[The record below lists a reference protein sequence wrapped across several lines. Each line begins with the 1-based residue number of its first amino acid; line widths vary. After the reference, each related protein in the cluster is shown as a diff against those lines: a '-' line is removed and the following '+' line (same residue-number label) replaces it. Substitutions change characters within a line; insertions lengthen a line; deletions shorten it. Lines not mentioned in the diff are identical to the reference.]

1 MVQISADTPAQIQSD
16 AAGFFVRS
24 AVASGKALFKNA
36 WQIFCGNADAG
47 VPDAERFRRFQ
58 ENGDRAAGGCVFQRI
73 GQHLFQ
79 YKQQPFFV
87 CQHLAVQRLVFQ
99 TNLPVDELGVKAL
112 DDFTLEITLENPADY
127 FVSMT
132 SMSAFMPVREDLVE
146 KYGNEFGGSA
156 DKQVYNGPF
165 VVSEYSNGKV
175 ELTKNPDYYDNEK
188 ISLDGVEI
196 LTVADQ
202 TTAVSMFDAG
212 ELDLAE
218 VPTELAAQYEGKT
231 QSYYNGAD
239 DYAALNHRNK
249 YLANKNLRLAMNYA
263 VNREEYILLTHNGLY
278 QANQRY
284 VLPQVR
290 GVDGEYGT
298 EYPLEAFP
306 LQGDMDKAKEN
317 SS

>member
-1 MVQISADTPAQIQSD
+1 
-16 AAGFFVRS
+16 
-24 AVASGKALFKNA
+24 
-36 WQIFCGNADAG
+36 
-47 VPDAERFRRFQ
+47 
-58 ENGDRAAGGCVFQRI
+58 
-73 GQHLFQ
+73 
-79 YKQQPFFV
+79 
-87 CQHLAVQRLVFQ
+87 
-99 TNLPVDELGVKAL
+99 
-112 DDFTLEITLENPADY
+112 
-127 FVSMT
+127 
-132 SMSAFMPVREDLVE
+132 
-146 KYGNEFGGSA
+146 
-156 DKQVYNGPF
+156 
-165 VVSEYSNGKV
+165 
-175 ELTKNPDYYDNEK
+175 
-188 ISLDGVEI
+188 
-196 LTVADQ
+196 
-202 TTAVSMFDAG
+202 MFDAG

-306 LQGDMDKAKEN
+306 LQGDMDKAKEYLDTALSELGL
-317 SS
+317 SSASDISLKLVVSDSDTAKKEGRGCCKPVEEQPGYQRRYQHGSVRNEKRTPGSGQ